1 MTATIHDDESVGVKL
16 STLIVETQ
24 KIDNIETPLHQ
35 QRKLMASPAIAV
47 RYIKLQVTAA
57 EYAMVGFAGIHIY
70 GINNATEVVQLS
82 ASVVNHSASVV
93 SQDGCWEGSATGD
106 TWVIFDLGVSQEV
119 TSVDLVRTDSCGTAS
134 QTVSLSFLSLPTQL
148 QTVYSVNFDK
158 RFNSAVENISA
169 SQCYQADW

>member
-1 MTATIHDDESVGVKL
+1 
-16 STLIVETQ
+16 
-24 KIDNIETPLHQ
+24 
-35 QRKLMASPAIAV
+35 
-47 RYIKLQVTAA
+47 
-57 EYAMVGFAGIHIY
+57 MVGFAGIY

-158 RFNSAVENISA
+158 RFNSAVGKISA